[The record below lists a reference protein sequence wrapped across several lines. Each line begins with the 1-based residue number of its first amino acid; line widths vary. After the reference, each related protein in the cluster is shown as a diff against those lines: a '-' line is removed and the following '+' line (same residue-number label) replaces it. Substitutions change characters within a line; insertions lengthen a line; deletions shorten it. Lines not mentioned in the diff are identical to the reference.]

1 MKIKPLSNCASWD
14 QINLSP
20 FLSRFSLTG
29 NGSQFGTTE
38 KFHLWQASWSGRPT
52 LTNDKKVLQFLTG
65 VFLFIQIIK
74 FFMKLVILL
83 WNVGQGN
90 TWKVRWPTTVTAITN
105 TSRQN
110 QKAHGETKKLT
121 AKPKSSR
128 QNQKAHGETKNLTA
142 KPKSS
147 THQDSGKLH
156 FQQRQAMLQN
166 KQHGREN

>member
-1 MKIKPLSNCASWD
+1 MKSMVAHNCHGNNKYLTAKPKS
-14 QINLSP
+14 
-20 FLSRFSLTG
+20 SR
-29 NGSQFGTTE
+29 
-38 KFHLWQASWSGRPT
+38 R
-52 LTNDKKVLQFLTG
+52 
-65 VFLFIQIIK
+65 
-74 FFMKLVILL
+74 
-83 WNVGQGN
+83 
-90 TWKVRWPTTVTAITN
+90 
-105 TSRQN
+105 N